1 MPQLPPAELV
11 LPPCGATSSSP
22 TPLPAPQACKLILW
36 MREHVDQLKRQV
48 RCKLSKATS
57 MAYTVMLVD
66 VLERLHIDDHF
77 RDEITVALQHV
88 LLLHH
93 KEHADSVAAADLLHL
108 ESLRFRLLRQHGFLV
123 SADVFDKFKDSTG
136 CFRENLSTDAR
147 GLLSL
152 YNAAHLAMPRRRS
165 GARRRHRVL
174 ETERQVL
181 AR

>member
-1 MPQLPPAELV
+1 MSE
-11 LPPCGATSSSP
+11 
-22 TPLPAPQACKLILW
+22 KW

-123 SADVFDKFKDSTG
+123 SAGNS
-136 CFRENLSTDAR
+136 EYNSI
-147 GLLSL
+147 SL
-152 YNAAHLAMPRRRS
+152 QFCRRIFCYIYV
-165 GARRRHRVL
+165 HIDI
-174 ETERQVL
+174 E
-181 AR
+181 